1 MWKKHLLSIW
11 YEKNYIYIYSNYK
24 NVKWNWNGHSSLC
37 LAKMSKFWVSLAM
50 TAVPAAPGCSL
61 LGFGSWNDFLLQPGT
76 MNPWPVEGTNV
87 FPKKMGGPEF
97 SAKSGRSSSSMCFK
111 AVGKIASFFFL
122 GKTTK
127 HTDITFKL
135 FVTHHSHPIVLHPL
149 SLFSPSQT
157 MLCLFRGCNSNW
169 TSSQTNGYCMGKK
182 KKARTRETI

>member
-1 MWKKHLLSIW
+1 MIWKKL
-11 YEKNYIYIYSNYK
+11 YIYIYSNYK

-127 HTDITFKL
+127 NTDITFKL